1 MRTYIQYAV
10 SAGAAVL
17 VLATVV
23 WANWNAVTTDAVSHH
38 RPAAVS
44 PHELMRGSTDLPVQ
58 NVRDPF

>member
-1 MRTYIQYAV
+1 
-10 SAGAAVL
+10 VL

-23 WANWNAVTTDAVSHH
+23 WANWSAVTTDAVSHH

-44 PHELMRGSTDLPVQ
+44 PHELMRGSTNLPVQ

>member
-23 WANWNAVTTDAVSHH
+23 WANWSAVTTDAVSH